1 MIQRCT
7 TVNTCSCNAGYSG
20 LVCDV
25 ALPTSSSVA
34 VSSDRTDEGDEASG
48 GGLDTK
54 WLILIICV
62 VALVVVVVSILG
74 FILCR

>member
-1 MIQRCT
+1 MD
-7 TVNTCSCNAGYSG
+7 TCSCNAGYSG

-34 VSSDRTDEGDEASG
+34 VSSDRTDEGDETSSG
-48 GGLDTK
+48 GGLETK

-74 FILCR
+74 FIFCR